1 MTYGTVNADVIGTS
15 VAGSN
20 LGAGNASIMKNRII
34 NGDMRISQRNGTSVV
49 TPTTSADGYPV
60 DRFNVAVSQ
69 NSKLTCQQ
77 STTAPAGFV
86 NSSLITSSSAYS
98 VASGDVFMIRQQI
111 EGSNISDLAWGS
123 ASAKTVTLSFWVQ
136 SSLTGAFGG
145 ALQNSPGNRCYPFTY
160 TISAAN
166 TWEQKSVTIAG
177 DTSGTWLT
185 TTGIGITVL
194 FGLGVGSTYSGT
206 AGAWTASAIYA
217 PTGATSVVGTS
228 GATFY
233 ITGVQLEVGSSATG
247 YEYRMYG
254 TEYDLCRRYCEV
266 WNDSTY
272 TTPLCMIAPYV
283 SNTFQFAGAMPIY
296 PKRAVPSV
304 SLGAAGV
311 FQLQNYGTTYTL
323 SAIGTTSLSPKG
335 ILFTGTSSSNLSS
348 YSQSLNLING
358 ALSTNFVTISA
369 EL

>member
-1 MTYGTVNADVIGTS
+1 MTYGTVNADTLVTS
-15 VAGSN
+15 TSGGI

-111 EGSNISDLAWGS
+111 EGSNISDLAWGT
-123 ASAKTVTLSFWVQ
+123 ANAKTVTLSFWVQ

-145 ALQNSPGNRCYPFTY
+145 ALQNSSGNRCYPFTY

-194 FGLGVGSTYSGT
+194 FGLGVGTTYGSGT
-206 AGAWTASAIYA
+206 AGAWAASAIYA
-217 PTGATSVVGTS
+217 PTGSTSVVGTN

-247 YEYRMYG
+247 FEYVNYQTSLANCQRYYAKMGQGSASFAAFGSGMYNG
-254 TEYDLCRRYCEV
+254 ATSTNLFVKYPTTMRASPTLSYGGNIQV
-266 WNDSTY
+266 TSATTGNNITAINATYMGLDSCLWQ
-272 TTPLCMIAPYV
+272 PSGV
-283 SNTFQFAGAMPIY
+283 S
-296 PKRAVPSV
+296 
-304 SLGAAGV
+304 
-311 FQLQNYGTTYTL
+311 GTTGY
-323 SAIGTTSLSPKG
+323 
-335 ILFTGTSSSNLSS
+335 
-348 YSQSLNLING
+348 G
-358 ALSTNFVTISA
+358 AVLMGNSDNTCYVAFSA

>member
-1 MTYGTVNADVIGTS
+1 MPYGTVNADTLVTS
-15 VAGSN
+15 TSGGI
-20 LGAGNASIMKNRII
+20 LGAGDASIMKNRLI

-145 ALQNSPGNRCYPFTY
+145 ALQNSAGNRCYPFTY

-217 PTGATSVVGTS
+217 PTGSTSLVGTN

-247 YEYRMYG
+247 FEYVNYQTSLANCQRYAEMINTPYNYETMVLQAESTSAAYG
-254 TEYDLCRRYCEV
+254 GLKFSVPKRSAPTMSVFAGTFVTTSANGTTNAGTLSFPAVAIDMTALKFTC
-266 WNDSTY
+266 TG
-272 TTPLCMIAPYV
+272 TPLV
-283 SNTFQFAGAMPIY
+283 AGNAT
-296 PKRAVPSV
+296 AV
-304 SLGAAGV
+304 
-311 FQLQNYGTTYTL
+311 FT
-323 SAIGTTSLSPKG
+323 TTSTG
-335 ILFTGTSSSNLSS
+335 GQIL
-348 YSQSLNLING
+348 
-358 ALSTNFVTISA
+358 ASA

>member
-1 MTYGTVNADVIGTS
+1 MTTIIDGTS
-15 VAGSN
+15 GITTPMYNGSISSN
-20 LGAGNASIMKNRII
+20 PVTPSVNMKNRII

-145 ALQNSPGNRCYPFTY
+145 ALQNSAGNRCYPFTY

-185 TTGIGITVL
+185 TTGIGITLL

-217 PTGATSVVGTS
+217 PTGSTSVVGTS

-233 ITGVQLEVGSSATG
+233 ITGVQLEVGSTASSFD
-247 YEYRMYG
+247 YRPYG
-254 TEYDLCRRYCEV
+254 TELALCQRY
-266 WNDSTY
+266 
-272 TTPLCMIAPYV
+272 YV
-283 SNTFQFAGAMPIY
+283 NPNSSSIFTGRGNGSAGAIFFVNLPV
-296 PKRAVPSV
+296 PLRATPSV
-304 SLGAAGV
+304 TAS
-311 FQLQNYGTTYTL
+311 
-323 SAIGTTSLSPKG
+323 
-335 ILFTGTSSSNLSS
+335 GTSQLYSVSGYSSATATFNSVNL
-348 YSQSLNLING
+348 
-358 ALSTNFVTISA
+358 TNTGIKIQGDGWSGGTDNRVNAVEFSFTMAISA